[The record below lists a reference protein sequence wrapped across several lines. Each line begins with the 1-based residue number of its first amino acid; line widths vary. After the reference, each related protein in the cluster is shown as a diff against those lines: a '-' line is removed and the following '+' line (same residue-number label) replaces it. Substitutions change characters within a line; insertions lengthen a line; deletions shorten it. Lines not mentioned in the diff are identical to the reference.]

1 MRRARTWLR
10 TFGALR
16 RTAVIVPLIASLG
29 CIASPALAN
38 SEATPEATSEAAR
51 TANGATK
58 SAVYAQTQYP
68 IVLCHGLAG
77 WKTLFGVL
85 DYFNGIE
92 SALRAGGA
100 EVYLAEVPQF
110 DATEA
115 RGEALL
121 AQVED
126 ILARTGRERVNLI
139 GHSQGGLD
147 ARYVAA
153 VRPDLVAS
161 VTTIGSPHRG
171 AELANYLGNH
181 MRRGGFVEGVLSR
194 FANGIGL
201 LLGMLGGHTQAQDSV
216 AAMQSLSTE
225 GMREFNEKYPA
236 GLPASP
242 CGEGPSEEGGVRYYS
257 WSGTGLLTSYLD
269 PSDMPMKLSDGVYS
283 EASDGLV
290 GKCSS
295 HFGEVIRDNYAM
307 NHLDQVNQLFGFTA
321 LFGPN
326 PKSVFRSHAS
336 RLGKA
341 GL

>member
-10 TFGALR
+10 MFGALR
-16 RTAVIVPLIASLG
+16 RAGVAVPLIASFSAVLG
-29 CIASPALAN
+29 CGASPALAGSEEVGITKDAMN
-38 SEATPEATSEAAR
+38 S
-51 TANGATK
+51 TA
-58 SAVYAQTQYP
+58 YAQTQYP

-100 EVYLAEVPQF
+100 EVYLTEVPQF

-126 ILARTGRERVNLI
+126 IVARTGRERVNLI

-161 VTTIGSPHRG
+161 VTTIGSPHTG
-171 AELANYLGNH
+171 AELATYLQSH
-181 MRRGGFVEGVLSR
+181 LRGGGLAEGAVSL
-194 FANGIGL
+194 FANGLGV
-201 LLGMLGGHTQAQDSV
+201 LLGMLGGHTQPQDSV
-216 AAMQSLSTE
+216 GAMESLSAD
-225 GMREFNEKYPA
+225 GMRAFNEKYPA
-236 GLPASP
+236 GMPASR
-242 CGEGPSEEGGVRYYS
+242 CGEGASEEGGVRYYS

-269 PSDMPMKLSDGVYS
+269 PSDMPMKLSAGVYS
-283 EASDGLV
+283 ESSDGLV

-307 NHLDQVNQLFGFTA
+307 NHLDQVNQLFGLTA

-326 PKSVFRSHAS
+326 PKSVFRSHTS
-336 RLGKA
+336 RLRNA